1 MPRETTATP
10 TPNEP
15 PTLEQSLLTFAEEL
29 PDDVRPD
36 TLHQLFYGF
45 YARVAI
51 VDRSTHELA
60 RWATSEIA
68 AIADVPAPLTEAL
81 RDNALHVGRELFA
94 TRIQAMTAMGLV
106 SRQLDALR
114 PSLPA
119 DHAFSLT
126 RAVAFDQERGEIR
139 SYALDAPGAHP
150 DLPYDPFGYD
160 PGDERSV
167 AANGDGSGATG

>member
-1 MPRETTATP
+1 MSPETTATP
-10 TPNEP
+10 TPTEP
-15 PTLEQSLLTFAEEL
+15 PTLEQSLQAFADGL
-29 PDDVRPD
+29 PEDARPD

-60 RWATSEIA
+60 RWATNEIA
-68 AIADVPAPLTEAL
+68 AVDDVPAPLAEAL

-126 RAVAFDQERGEIR
+126 RAVAFDQESGAVR
-139 SYALDAPGAHP
+139 SYALDAPGEHP

-160 PGDERSV
+160 PNDEGSASAGDRSN
-167 AANGDGSGATG
+167 AAG

>member
-1 MPRETTATP
+1 MSPETTATP
-10 TPNEP
+10 TPTEP
-15 PTLEQSLLTFAEEL
+15 PTLEQSLQAFADGL
-29 PDDVRPD
+29 PEGARPD

-51 VDRSTHELA
+51 VDRSTAELA
-60 RWATSEIA
+60 RWATNEIA
-68 AIADVPAPLTEAL
+68 AVPDVPAPLTEAL

-114 PSLPA
+114 PSLPT

-126 RAVAFDQERGEIR
+126 RAVAFDQEHGEIR
-139 SYALDAPGAHP
+139 SYALDAPGGHP

-160 PGDERSV
+160 PNDERSV
-167 AANGDGSGATG
+167 SEDGDRRGAAG

>member
-1 MPRETTATP
+1 MSPETTTTAT
-10 TPNEP
+10 P
-15 PTLEQSLLTFAEEL
+15 PTLEQSLREFADGL
-29 PDDVRPD
+29 PDNVRPD

-51 VDRSTHELA
+51 VDRSTHELG
-60 RWATSEIA
+60 RWATDEIA
-68 AIADVPAPLTEAL
+68 AIEDVPAPLVEAL

-106 SRQLDALR
+106 SRQLAALR
-114 PSLPA
+114 PSLAP
-119 DHAFSLT
+119 DHAFALT

-139 SYALDAPGAHP
+139 SYELDAPGAHP

-160 PGDERSV
+160 PNDERSDS
-167 AANGDGSGATG
+167 AGA